1 MTFDQA
7 IQLQPQWVQI
17 WLNVLLFGAFILPL
31 TLVFWKQS
39 RMAALFSV
47 LASIGSAA
55 GVMWIFAQLGY
66 VKLLG
71 LPHLIFWTPLC
82 FYLYRQIM
90 RVDMPVWPKRI
101 MVVIAMTIFISLVFD
116 YADVARWLLG
126 ERQSFAS

>member
-31 TLVFWKQS
+31 TLFIWKKT
-39 RMAALFSV
+39 RLTALVTLAASAISAFGVTWLFDQ
-47 LASIGSAA
+47 
-55 GVMWIFAQLGY
+55 MGY

-71 LPHLIFWTPLC
+71 LPHIIFWTPVV
-82 FYLYRQIM
+82 FILYRQIK
-90 RVDMPVWPKRI
+90 RAGMPVWPKRI
-101 MVVIAMTIFISLVFD
+101 MVVIAVTILISLVFD

-126 ERQSFAS
+126 ERQSFA

>member
-31 TLVFWKQS
+31 TLFIWKET
-39 RMAALFSV
+39 RLTALVTLAASAISAFGVTWLFDQ
-47 LASIGSAA
+47 
-55 GVMWIFAQLGY
+55 MGY

-71 LPHLIFWTPLC
+71 LPHIIFWTPVV
-82 FYLYRQIM
+82 FILYRQIK
-90 RVDMPVWPKRI
+90 RADMPVWPKRI
-101 MVVIAMTIFISLVFD
+101 MVVIAVTILISLVFD

-126 ERQSFAS
+126 ERQSFA